1 MPTLTNRLLS
11 VAALSLLASACGM
24 WGTGVYNPKEHR
36 MAVGAHSLTLKDGV
50 TPAQFEA
57 FVTGPFQEL
66 WKQPIG
72 GVKAGIGKCDRGQ
85 KVGQYE
91 LAWFFDSEALRDAY
105 FPSESVVAARWH
117 EDVGDQV
124 KPVMDEL
131 FKLCA
136 HTSWTDYIVL
146 HSPWPPEGDEQTMM
160 FGTHDLE
167 LREGVRDA
175 DFARFVEGEF
185 ASAWNEEIA
194 GCGQIVMKGDRG
206 ANAGKYRIIYSFRP
220 HTLRDQYLPTPTTQ
234 SKEFREKVRPL
245 FPDEVTAK
253 FQSMVKS
260 VGYSDWGPVL
270 R

>member
-1 MPTLTNRLLS
+1 MPALTNRHLA

-24 WGTGVYNPKEHR
+24 WGTGVYDPKEHR
-36 MAVGAHSLTLKDGV
+36 PAVRVHSLALKDGV

-57 FVTGPFQEL
+57 FVTGPLQEL

-72 GVKAGIGKCDRGQ
+72 GVKAGIDKCDRGQ
-85 KVGQYE
+85 KAGQYE
-91 LAWFFDSEALRDAY
+91 LAWFFESEALRDAY
-105 FPSESVVAARWH
+105 FPSESVVVERWH
-117 EDVGDQV
+117 EDVGNHV

-146 HSPWPPEGDEQTMM
+146 WKSWPPEGDEQTVM

-167 LREGVRDA
+167 LREDVSEA
-175 DFARFVEGEF
+175 DFEWFVGREF
-185 ASAWNEEIA
+185 ASAWRNEIA
-194 GCGQIVMKGDRG
+194 GCGRIVLKGDRG
-206 ANAGKYRIIYSFRP
+206 ANAGNYRIIYSFRP
-220 HTLRDQYLPTPTTQ
+220 HTLRDRYLPTPTTQ
-234 SKEFREKVRPL
+234 SAEFREKFRPL
-245 FPDEVTAK
+245 FPNEVTEK
-253 FQSMVKS
+253 FQSMAKS